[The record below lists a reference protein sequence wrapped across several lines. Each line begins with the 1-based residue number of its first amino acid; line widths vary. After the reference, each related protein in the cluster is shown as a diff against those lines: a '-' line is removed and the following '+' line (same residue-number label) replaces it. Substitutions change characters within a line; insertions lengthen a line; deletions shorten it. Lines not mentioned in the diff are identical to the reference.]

1 MPSPILARADALM
14 QRRVS
19 GHAPEHDAAEDFPIL
34 TDALDEEEEI
44 PILLQVEAV
53 TETALEVAPQA
64 APAPPADTVGA
75 ADKTACPSADLP
87 ADLAHALESHLQ
99 ASLQAHLQAHLQA
112 ALPGLIEQAVA
123 EVMAR
128 RHPPEPVTDTPEAA
142 Q

>member
-44 PILLQVEAV
+44 PILLQVEAAP
-53 TETALEVAPQA
+53 ET
-64 APAPPADTVGA
+64 APAPPAG
-75 ADKTACPSADLP
+75 TAGEAGRTADLT
-87 ADLAHALESHLQ
+87 ADLARALEI
-99 ASLQAHLQAHLQA
+99 HLQAHLQA
-112 ALPGLIEQAVA
+112 ALPGLIKQAVA

-128 RHPPEPVTDTPEAA
+128 RHPPEPAADTPEAE

>member
-19 GHAPEHDAAEDFPIL
+19 GHAPEHDATEDFPIL

-44 PILLQVEAV
+44 PILLQVEAAP
-53 TETALEVAPQA
+53 ETAPAA
-64 APAPPADTVGA
+64 APVPPAGT
-75 ADKTACPSADLP
+75 ADKAGRTADLT
-87 ADLAHALESHLQ
+87 ADLARALEI
-99 ASLQAHLQAHLQA
+99 HLQAHLQA

-128 RHPPEPVTDTPEAA
+128 RHPPEPAMDTPEAA

>member
-44 PILLQVEAV
+44 PILLQVEAAP
-53 TETALEVAPQA
+53 ETAPEA
-64 APAPPADTVGA
+64 APAPPAGT
-75 ADKTACPSADLP
+75 ADLT
-87 ADLAHALESHLQ
+87 ADLAVDLTRALEI
-99 ASLQAHLQAHLQA
+99 HLQAHLQT

-128 RHPPEPVTDTPEAA
+128 RHPPEPATDTPEAA

>member
-14 QRRVS
+14 QRRIS

-44 PILLQVEAV
+44 PILLQVEAAP
-53 TETALEVAPQA
+53 ET
-64 APAPPADTVGA
+64 APAPPAG
-75 ADKTACPSADLP
+75 TAGKAGRTADLT
-87 ADLAHALESHLQ
+87 ADLAVDLTRALEI
-99 ASLQAHLQAHLQA
+99 HLQAHLQA
-112 ALPGLIEQAVA
+112 ALPGLIEQTVA

-128 RHPPEPVTDTPEAA
+128 RHPPEPATDTPEAA

>member
-44 PILLQVEAV
+44 PILLQVEAAP
-53 TETALEVAPQA
+53 ET
-64 APAPPADTVGA
+64 APAPPAG
-75 ADKTACPSADLP
+75 TAGKAGRTADLT
-87 ADLAHALESHLQ
+87 ADLARALEI
-99 ASLQAHLQAHLQA
+99 HLQAHLQA

-128 RHPPEPVTDTPEAA
+128 RHPPEPAADTPEAA

>member
-19 GHAPEHDAAEDFPIL
+19 GHAPEHDVAEDFPIL

-44 PILLQVEAV
+44 PILLQVEAAP
-53 TETALEVAPQA
+53 ETAPEA
-64 APAPPADTVGA
+64 APAPPAGT
-75 ADKTACPSADLP
+75 ADLT
-87 ADLAHALESHLQ
+87 ADLAVDLTRALEI
-99 ASLQAHLQAHLQA
+99 HLQAHLQA

-128 RHPPEPVTDTPEAA
+128 RHPPEPAADTPEAE